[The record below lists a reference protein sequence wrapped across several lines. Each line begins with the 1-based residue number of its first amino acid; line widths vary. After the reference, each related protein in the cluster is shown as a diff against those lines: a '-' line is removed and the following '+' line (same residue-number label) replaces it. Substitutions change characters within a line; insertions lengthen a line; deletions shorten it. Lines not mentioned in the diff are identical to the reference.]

1 MNEPLTSGKA
11 SDLEDLPNLNFED
24 KFMLLNYFKSLPS
37 HEKSIVTEITNL
49 GNEVNLAG
57 RKQLELLEK
66 VDKLTKK
73 YVSVFR

>member
-1 MNEPLTSGKA
+1 
-11 SDLEDLPNLNFED
+11 
-24 KFMLLNYFKSLPS
+24 MLLNYFKSLPS